1 MVIPS
6 RGTRPQGPE
15 SSLPGFHLAIWGG
28 CWTVS
33 VRTGKGGL
41 RISNET
47 PGHNWHLASTPT
59 LAMGSQGAIEV
70 SARCFGIGS
79 RARALDFRLRARNS

>member
-15 SSLPGFHLAIWGG
+15 SSLPGFHLAHLGWMLDRFGPNGEGG
-28 CWTVS
+28 PTNFEPEP
-33 VRTGKGGL
+33 RQ
-41 RISNET
+41 
-47 PGHNWHLASTPT
+47 NWHLASTPT